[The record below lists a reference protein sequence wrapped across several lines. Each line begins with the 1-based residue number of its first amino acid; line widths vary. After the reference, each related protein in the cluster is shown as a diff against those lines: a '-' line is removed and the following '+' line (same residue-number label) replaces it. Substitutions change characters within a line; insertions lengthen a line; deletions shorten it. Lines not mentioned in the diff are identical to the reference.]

1 MSLMSLMFL
10 MFLRFS
16 SHGCLLIPRCPER
29 AEPQTRDD
37 LLSLSPRENVPTKRV
52 PGTNGGRCGR
62 CGRCGSL
69 QDLQVPRYA
78 SRFSYL
84 HFYVTC
90 LIYTVSFIYDTF
102 IIDHHSIVST
112 FFLALGLICLSAY
125 TLWFLVTKPSATV
138 STHWSFCAE
147 VLLGVN
153 PVGIWLKQTLHSGK
167 RCGIHATPC
176 RIETFRLSSFFPM
189 DYRPSTCQNQA

>member
-1 MSLMSLMFL
+1 MLFKWWKMWKMWNSSRSSSASVCLQILPSPFLCYMF
-10 MFLRFS
+10 
-16 SHGCLLIPRCPER
+16 
-29 AEPQTRDD
+29 
-37 LLSLSPRENVPTKRV
+37 N
-52 PGTNGGRCGR
+52 
-62 CGRCGSL
+62 
-69 QDLQVPRYA
+69 
-78 SRFSYL
+78 
-84 HFYVTC
+84 
-90 LIYTVSFIYDTF
+90 VSFIYDTF
-102 IIDHHSIVST
+102 IIDHHSIIST

-125 TLWFLVTKPSATV
+125 SLWFLVTKPRATV

-189 DYRPSTCQNQA
+189 LDYRSSTCQNQA